1 MRTRTEITIETERV
15 LLVSHTPTHQL
26 FWCES
31 CGGARH
37 MLTLNEI
44 PNSIVG
50 TSSELFQLAESGR
63 LHVNIT
69 AGGGLLI
76 CPNSPALTTNTVDP

>member
-15 LLVSHTPTHQL
+15 LLVSHTPKHQL
-26 FWCES
+26 SWCES
-31 CGGARH
+31 CGGARR
-37 MLTLNEI
+37 MLTLDKI
-44 PNSIVG
+44 PNSFVG
-50 TSSELFQLAESGR
+50 TSSELFRLAESGS
-63 LHVNIT
+63 LHVNVT